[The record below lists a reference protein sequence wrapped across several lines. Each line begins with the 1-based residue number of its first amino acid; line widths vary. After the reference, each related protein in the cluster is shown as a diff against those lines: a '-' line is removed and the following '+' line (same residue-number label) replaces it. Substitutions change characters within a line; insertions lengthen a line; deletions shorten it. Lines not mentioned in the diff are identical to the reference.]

1 MSIPENVSSCSKREQ
16 KSSIHRYLDRK
27 VDDSLPDFAAFVV
40 RGFWKCGKRAQKGGR
55 RVDNLCGSHKKTRRS
70 GFFANCCL
78 PKQKPINAWR
88 TVDDDVLYADR
99 LSYVQPDEH
108 HE

>member
-1 MSIPENVSSCSKREQ
+1 M
-16 KSSIHRYLDRK
+16 
-27 VDDSLPDFAAFVV
+27 DDSLPDFATFVV
-40 RGFWKCGKRAQKGGR
+40 RGFWKCGKRGQKGSLQGKALR
-55 RVDNLCGSHKKTRRS
+55 FRHKKTRRS

-78 PKQKPINAWR
+78 PKQKPINVWR

>member
-1 MSIPENVSSCSKREQ
+1 M
-16 KSSIHRYLDRK
+16 
-27 VDDSLPDFAAFVV
+27 DDSLPDFAAFVV
-40 RGFWKCGKRAQKGGR
+40 RGFWKCGKRGHKGCLH
-55 RVDNLCGSHKKTRRS
+55 VDNLNVTHKKTRRS

-88 TVDDDVLYADR
+88 TVDDDVLYAGR
-99 LSYVQPDEH
+99 LSYVQPDAR

>member
-1 MSIPENVSSCSKREQ
+1 M
-16 KSSIHRYLDRK
+16 
-27 VDDSLPDFAAFVV
+27 DDSLPDFAAFVV
-40 RGFWKCGKRAQKGGR
+40 RRFWKCGKRGQKGR
-55 RVDNLCGSHKKTRRS
+55 LNVDNPGVTHKKTRRS

-78 PKQKPINAWR
+78 PKQKPINVWR